1 MIIDKLLN
9 KYWPIVVALC
19 AILTVSACSVLD
31 EGGGKFTV
39 GAAENLDEKL
49 VKANNEF
56 ALHLYNQLIKLS
68 SKVKMY

>member
-39 GAAENLDEKL
+39 GAAE
-49 VKANNEF
+49 
-56 ALHLYNQLIKLS
+56 I
-68 SKVKMY
+68 